1 MTAPDP
7 FFSTYPTTNPAHI
20 VNEQLPKSEGGIIEA
35 VKRAVVIAL
44 RDAVQGMDL
53 RLDGKK
59 LYIDLEYPMEEAQY
73 PGIWVQFSP
82 TQLTRAGIGHE
93 IPVKEGDNW
102 VLIQEWMFTGRIT
115 LSLAAIKS
123 LDRDRLADLVIS
135 NLAFAR
141 PPDLILTKPD
151 EDTKQYRSLITALG
165 TNPYVSITLN
175 TDTII
180 PGGQDVNP
188 GAPWAGGDNVLVY
201 TDSYA
206 VDALGYFNVKFTHDG
221 TYTLS
226 RLDVI
231 NEIVSPNTRPSYDPY
246 RSRLLD
252 PL

>member
-1 MTAPDP
+1 MTDP
-7 FFSTYPTTNPAHI
+7 FFGPDDPNPAYI
-20 VNEQLPKSEGGIIEA
+20 VNEVLPKSEGGIIEA

-44 RDAVQGMDL
+44 RDAIQGMEL
-53 RLDGKK
+53 RLEGKK

-93 IPVKEGDNW
+93 LPVRDGDNW
-102 VLIQEWMFTGRIT
+102 ALIQEWMFTGRIT
-115 LSLAAIKS
+115 LSLAAMKS

-141 PPDLILTKPD
+141 PPDLVLTKPD
-151 EDTKQYRSLITALG
+151 EDTKQYRSLITTLG
-165 TNPYVSITLN
+165 NNPYVSISLN

-201 TDSYA
+201 TDSYS
-206 VDALGYFNVKFTHDG
+206 VDAMGHFNVKFLHDG

-226 RLDVI
+226 RLDV
-231 NEIVSPNTRPSYDPY
+231 VSEMMPADTRPFLDPY
-246 RSRLLD
+246 RSRFLD